1 MQIELQL
8 VDIADGHNINAQA
21 IRPKMSRIKMY
32 ALWKECLQYALR
44 AIVILNTFII
54 PMLVFF

>member
-21 IRPKMSRIKMY
+21 IRPKMSRIKRY
-32 ALWKECLQYALR
+32 ALWKECLQYALC
-44 AIVILNTFII
+44 VLLLF
-54 PMLVFF
+54 